1 MRQKRSPLLLTGGSN
16 KQSLRPCGLKQS
28 LRLRLKMKV
37 NNKGISLLEILV
49 VITVFSILAI
59 LATMAIL
66 LTLRGARKSE
76 ALIRVRS
83 NVDYSLAVMER
94 NIRNAESF
102 INCGSETDAIS
113 YLDEDGSLSSF
124 SCEDDYIA
132 SGSARLTSEEVEIF
146 SCSFTCDDSTSPP
159 SVEMSIGARD
169 ANATGIE
176 GAQMTTS
183 TKIFLRTYQ

>member
-1 MRQKRSPLLLTGGSN
+1 
-16 KQSLRPCGLKQS
+16 
-28 LRLRLKMKV
+28 
-37 NNKGISLLEILV
+37 
-49 VITVFSILAI
+49 
-59 LATMAIL
+59 
-66 LTLRGARKSE
+66 
-76 ALIRVRS
+76 
-83 NVDYSLAVMER
+83 MER

-124 SCEDDYIA
+124 SCETDYIA
-132 SGSARLTSEEVEIF
+132 SGSARLTSEEVEII

-159 SVEMSIGARD
+159 SVEISIGARD

>member
-16 KQSLRPCGLKQS
+16 KRSLRPYGLKQS
-28 LRLRLKMKV
+28 LRLRLKMRA

-59 LATMAIL
+59 LATIAIL

-102 INCGSETDAIS
+102 IDCGLEENAIF
-113 YLDEDGSLSSF
+113 YLDENGSLSSF
-124 SCEDDYIA
+124 SCETEYIA
-132 SGSARLTSEEVEIF
+132 SGSARLTSEEVEIV
-146 SCSFTCDDSTSPP
+146 SCSFICDDSTSPP
-159 SVEMSIGARD
+159 SVEISIGARD
-169 ANATGIE
+169 ASATGIE
-176 GAQMTTS
+176 GVQITAS

>member
-1 MRQKRSPLLLTGGSN
+1 MRA
-16 KQSLRPCGLKQS
+16 
-28 LRLRLKMKV
+28 

-59 LATMAIL
+59 LATMAIV
-66 LTLRGARKSE
+66 LTLRGTRKSE
-76 ALIRVRS
+76 ALVRVRS
-83 NVDYSLAVMER
+83 NVDYSLAIMER

-102 INCGSETDAIS
+102 INCGSETNVIS
-113 YLDEDGSLSSF
+113 YLDENGSLSSF
-124 SCEDDYIA
+124 SCETDYIA
-132 SGSARLTSEEVEIF
+132 SGSARLTSEEVEII

-159 SVEMSIGARD
+159 SVEISVGARD
-169 ANATGIE
+169 ASATGIE